1 MNRIGMLPCM
11 VTLGNLLCGFGALA
25 VIAHAPG
32 NDWSHEILIA
42 AWLIMLAMIFDMF
55 DGKVARATNQM
66 SDFGGE
72 LDSLC
77 DIVSFGAAPALIVY
91 VLCYR
96 IFQYPASLALL
107 LSGCYVCATAIR
119 LARFNV
125 DNSHDEEA
133 HQFFKGLASPAAAGA
148 VASLVILNHH
158 LVDLQRFMGSARHAS
173 SSIALEILPIVALA
187 SAGLMISSVPY
198 VHFTNLLLK
207 RRRPPELAILCA
219 AFGLFLIFQIEFTL
233 FCVFGGYMA
242 SGPMAYVHRRVFS
255 AEEVYDEDE
264 EEEEE
269 EATV

>member
-1 MNRIGMLPCM
+1 MKRIGILPCM

-32 NDWSHEILIA
+32 SDWSRELLIA
-42 AWLIMLAMIFDMF
+42 AWLIMLAMVFDMF

-77 DIVSFGAAPALIVY
+77 DLVSFGAAPALIIY

-96 IFQYPASLALL
+96 IFHYPVSLALL
-107 LSGCYVCATAIR
+107 LSGCYVCATAVR

-125 DNSHDEEA
+125 DNSHDDEA
-133 HQFFKGLASPAAAGA
+133 HQFFQGLASPAAAGA
-148 VASLVILNHH
+148 IASLVILNHH
-158 LVDLQRFMGSARHAS
+158 LVDLHRFMGSAKHA

-187 SAGLMISSVPY
+187 SAGLMVSSVPY
-198 VHFTNLLLK
+198 VHFTNLLVK
-207 RRRPPELAILCA
+207 RRRPPELAVLCA
-219 AFGLFLIFQIEFTL
+219 AFGLFLIFQTEFTI

-242 SGPMAYVHRRVFS
+242 SGPMAYFHRRAFG
-255 AEEVYDEDE
+255 ADDIYEEEDE
-264 EEEEE
+264 E
-269 EATV
+269 AIV